1 MAPRRSRFAALS
13 VAAAAFVC
21 TLATAPIAAAFKTG
35 NSGSN
40 VVPGSYIIQ
49 VNTSSAAL
57 SKRGMTPFTVRLS
70 LNFLPLPAEI
80 SLY

>member
-13 VAAAAFVC
+13 VAAAAYVC

-49 VNTSSAAL
+49 VNTSGAAL
-57 SKRGMTPFTVRLS
+57 SKRGMTPFTVRPS
-70 LNFLPLPAEI
+70 LNFLPLSPEI